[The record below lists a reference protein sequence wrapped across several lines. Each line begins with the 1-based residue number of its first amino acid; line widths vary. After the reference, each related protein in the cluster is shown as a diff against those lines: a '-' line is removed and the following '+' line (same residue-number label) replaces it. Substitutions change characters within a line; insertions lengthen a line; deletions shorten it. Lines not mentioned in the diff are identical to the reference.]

1 MIAVKTVD
9 TFKIK
14 YRFLNFEMNNTL
26 RENLTCDMFVV
37 PWDVEAQYQVIQMLH
52 RGIGK
57 TKKKAIKQAAVEY
70 KKNQ

>member
-1 MIAVKTVD
+1 MITVKTVD

-14 YRFLNFEMNNTL
+14 YRFLNFEMNNTF
-26 RENLTCDMFVV
+26 RANLMYDMFVV

-52 RGIGK
+52 RSTG
-57 TKKKAIKQAAVEY
+57 KKKAIKQTALEY